1 MLPANDDGYE
11 PARHCDCPVV
21 NPHVTS
27 DTLEKQRIA
36 YVKSKKRIEK
46 DRSNIE
52 SHIEVQTY
60 LKNNKIKC
68 IKYHYA
74 LEKEVQK

>member
-52 SHIEVQTY
+52 SHIEV
-60 LKNNKIKC
+60 
-68 IKYHYA
+68 
-74 LEKEVQK
+74 